1 MLTIFI
7 GFPSAVTF
15 PEGIASRT
23 YRLRVE
29 SAASTTVPVDHAQHL
44 RKMLARQANNKRKSG
59 ASGLA
64 DAKMQAVAFAAVNGE
79 VTAQS
84 TR

>member
-23 YRLRVE
+23 YKLRVE
-29 SAASTTVPVDHAQHL
+29 PDTSTTVSVDHVQHL
-44 RKMLARQANNKRKSG
+44 RKMLARQANNKRKSC
-59 ASGLA
+59 ASGIA
-64 DAKMQAVAFAAVNGE
+64 DAKLQAVAFAAVSGT
-79 VTAQS
+79 VGAQS
-84 TR
+84 SK